1 MILKILIFAVVGY
14 LLVRLFKNDLLR
26 KQKADEKQE
35 QEEMDAKIA
44 QGEMVKDPQCGTYVS
59 KDSEITV
66 RDGATVYHFCSYD
79 CRDKFL
85 KALQEGGREI
95 PPAGK

>member
-1 MILKILIFAVVGY
+1 MWKILIFAVVGY